1 MFNPYLQEFNSI
13 KHSFKDYVHRSA
25 LVQKYAWAIPNNEA
39 IEAIKALNT
48 AIVEIGAGSGY
59 WARVLSESGID
70 IKAFDDNSWCD
81 PFTTHWFYVEQ
92 GSIEKATEHSDKA
105 LMLCW
110 PNYDTPFAYE
120 ALKAYRGNTLIY
132 VGESG
137 GGCTGD
143 DQFHHLLDTEW
154 NHKESIDLPQW
165 FGIHD
170 YLSIWIRR

>member
-1 MFNPYLQEFNSI
+1 MFNPYLQEFNQI
-13 KHSFKDYVHRSA
+13 RHSFKDYTHREI
-25 LVQKYAWAIPNNEA
+25 LVQKYAWAVPNDEA

-59 WARVLSESGID
+59 WARVLKEAGIEV
-70 IKAFDDNSWCD
+70 KAFDHFKGEYTFTDN
-81 PFTTHWFYVEQ
+81 WFEVEQ
-92 GSIEKATEHSDKA
+92 GSTEKAVEHSDKA

-110 PNYDTPFAYE
+110 PNYNDPFAYNT
-120 ALKAYRGNTLIY
+120 LKEFKGNTFIY
-132 VGESG
+132 IGESG

-143 DQFHHLLDTEW
+143 DQFHHLLNTKW
-154 NHKESIDLPQW
+154 NHKESINLPQW